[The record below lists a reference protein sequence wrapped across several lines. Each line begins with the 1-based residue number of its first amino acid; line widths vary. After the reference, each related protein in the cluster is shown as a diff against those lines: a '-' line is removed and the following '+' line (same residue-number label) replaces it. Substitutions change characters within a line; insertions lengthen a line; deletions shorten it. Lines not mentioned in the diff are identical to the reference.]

1 MKIILLSGGSGKR
14 LWPLSNDIRSKQ
26 FLKILRNPDG
36 EYESMVQRVYRQ
48 IRLAGIQDDIILA
61 TGEKQVD
68 SIKNQLGDAVDIVVE
83 PERRDTF
90 PAIAL
95 ACAYL
100 KYEKLVD
107 DDEAVLVLPV
117 DSYTDNEFFMKVKEM
132 GSIIQKNLSD
142 ILLLGIHPTYPSAK
156 YGYILPQKSVSNI
169 QMVSEFREKP
179 SEDEAEDLINRGAVW
194 NGGVFGF
201 RLKYMIS
208 LLNEYIPYQFFS
220 EISANY
226 HKIKRNS
233 FDYEV
238 VEQAKSVAM
247 LYYDGAW
254 KDLGT
259 WNTLSEEMEEDIGR
273 VYCGENTENTQII
286 NELGT
291 PVVVLGVKNLVIVAA
306 PDGILVSDKESSSY
320 LKPYVEQFTDRPYY
334 EEKSWG
340 ESKIL
345 EINTYESEEKNLVSH
360 LVIHEKESYRC
371 DNSPYR
377 YTNLNILC
385 GYGTILLNG
394 QEYEL
399 HKGDIVQIKEHDSYH
414 IETNREMHIIK
425 TELR

>member
-156 YGYILPQKSVSNI
+156 YGYILPRKSVSNI

-208 LLNEYIPYQFFS
+208 LLNEYIPYQIFS

-394 QEYEL
+394 REYEL
-399 HKGDIVQIKEHDSYH
+399 HKGVIVQIKEHDSYH